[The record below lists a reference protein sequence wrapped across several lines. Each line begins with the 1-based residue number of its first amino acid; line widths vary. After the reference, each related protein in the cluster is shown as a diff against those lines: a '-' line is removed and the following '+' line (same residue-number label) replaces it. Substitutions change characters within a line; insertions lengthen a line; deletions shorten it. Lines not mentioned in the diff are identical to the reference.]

1 MSHPSL
7 FIDALQ
13 YNNWSEEILK
23 QINQGGLSA
32 VHVTICYHEDFQEMV
47 QNVVD
52 WNRRFEDFSSLIF
65 LGRTAADVVK
75 AQKEGRTAIFFG
87 FQNCSP
93 IEDNIGLVEVCH
105 QLGARFMQLTYNN
118 QSLLGTGCYEEN
130 DPGITRMGKQ
140 VIKEM
145 NRVGLVVDMSHSAE
159 RSTLEAIEISER
171 PIAITHANPTFW
183 HPALRN
189 KSNEVLKALGE
200 SGGMLGFSV
209 YPHHLKDGSDCTLE
223 SFCNMIADTAEIMG
237 IKNIGIGTDLCQ
249 NQPDSVVEWMRNGTW
264 TNDRDYGEGSASF
277 AGFPDQPEWFRDN
290 RDFVNIATGLRSVGF
305 SNDDVDLV
313 MGKNW
318 LNFSNPRLN
327 LYNKFMSSESVLIDI
342 ESDFMRSPE
351 KVMRL
356 DRMGSSFPTR
366 LSFMRTLI
374 RRMSKENW
382 QFKRTLRK
390 VDKDGYGVSVY
401 SAITPKRTYSLIAFT
416 QEIPADMRTDRVIA
430 EVWDA
435 TFSLFDGVPT
445 QEDIDYLAEN
455 TPFRKVED
463 TGRVSLFWQE
473 QIKV

>member
-159 RSTLEAIEISER
+159 RATLEAIEISER

-318 LNFSNPRLN
+318 LNF
-327 LYNKFMSSESVLIDI
+327 FE
-342 ESDFMRSPE
+342 
-351 KVMRL
+351 
-356 DRMGSSFPTR
+356 SSF
-366 LSFMRTLI
+366 
-374 RRMSKENW
+374 E
-382 QFKRTLRK
+382 
-390 VDKDGYGVSVY
+390 
-401 SAITPKRTYSLIAFT
+401 SL
-416 QEIPADMRTDRVIA
+416 
-430 EVWDA
+430 
-435 TFSLFDGVPT
+435 
-445 QEDIDYLAEN
+445 
-455 TPFRKVED
+455 
-463 TGRVSLFWQE
+463 
-473 QIKV
+473 

>member
-189 KSNEVLKALGE
+189 KSNEVLKVLGE

-318 LNFSNPRLN
+318 LNF
-327 LYNKFMSSESVLIDI
+327 FE
-342 ESDFMRSPE
+342 
-351 KVMRL
+351 
-356 DRMGSSFPTR
+356 SSF
-366 LSFMRTLI
+366 
-374 RRMSKENW
+374 E
-382 QFKRTLRK
+382 
-390 VDKDGYGVSVY
+390 
-401 SAITPKRTYSLIAFT
+401 SL
-416 QEIPADMRTDRVIA
+416 
-430 EVWDA
+430 
-435 TFSLFDGVPT
+435 
-445 QEDIDYLAEN
+445 
-455 TPFRKVED
+455 
-463 TGRVSLFWQE
+463 
-473 QIKV
+473 